1 MLNRIQRNY
10 KVIVKQIAIAFF
22 FTAFIVFISSILLGS
37 KITKTIKLINNIAIV
52 ESSKTEK
59 KDIKINIE
67 KKTLSEYPSFGD
79 IWAKLEIP
87 SVDIKVNV
95 YQGDTLDILK
105 YGVGHHSGSFFPGE
119 GGTILI
125 AGHNS
130 KKDFKDLTKT
140 EVGDKIIIKAVYGTY
155 TYKITKTE
163 IKKAKQLGKEL
174 RLTQDKEL
182 LMLYTCYPVDSPGY
196 KSSRFVVYASLVG
209 ESHE

>member
-1 MLNRIQRNY
+1 MLKLLKEKY
-10 KVIVKQIAIAFF
+10 KVIVKQITIAFF
-22 FTAFIVFISSILLGS
+22 FTAFIIFIGSILFGS
-37 KITKTIKLINNIAIV
+37 KINKTLKIINNIAVV
-52 ESSKTEK
+52 ETTKTK
-59 KDIKINIE
+59 KKNIKINIE
-67 KKTLSEYPSFGD
+67 KKVLSEYPSFGE

-87 SVDIKVNV
+87 AVDINVNV

-130 KKDFKDLTKT
+130 KKDFMDLVKTK
-140 EVGDKIIIKAVYGTY
+140 VGDEIIIKAVYGTY
-155 TYKITKTE
+155 RYKIEKTE
-163 IKKAKQLGKEL
+163 IKKAKQLNQEL
-174 RLTQDKEL
+174 KLTQTKEL

-209 ESHE
+209 EEHE